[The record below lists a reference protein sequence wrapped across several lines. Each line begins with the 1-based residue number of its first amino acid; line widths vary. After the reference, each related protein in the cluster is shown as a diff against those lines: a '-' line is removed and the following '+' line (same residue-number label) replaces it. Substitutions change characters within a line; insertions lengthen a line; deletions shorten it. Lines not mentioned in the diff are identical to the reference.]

1 VAESDDRG
9 GGFVTGLL
17 LGALGGVV
25 IATLATPRSGGET
38 RDMLLGKA
46 RAATGRARDVVG
58 DVNETIAGGGLL
70 ERGRSIVDAARARLD
85 GAISEGRDAAERQ
98 RSALEEGA

>member
-1 VAESDDRG
+1 MAESDERG
-9 GGFVTGLL
+9 GGFLTGLL

-25 IATLATPRSGGET
+25 IAALATPRTGGET
-38 RDMLLGKA
+38 REMLREA
-46 RAATGRARDVVG
+46 VG
-58 DVNETIAGGGLL
+58 GVNESIAGGGLL
-70 ERGRSIVDAARARLD
+70 ERGRSIVESARARLD

>member
-1 VAESDDRG
+1 VAENEDRG
-9 GGFVTGLL
+9 GGFLTGLL

-25 IATLATPRSGGET
+25 IAALATSR
-38 RDMLLGKA
+38 
-46 RAATGRARDVVG
+46 
-58 DVNETIAGGGLL
+58 VNDTIADSGLV

>member
-1 VAESDDRG
+1 VAESEDRG

-25 IATLATPRSGGET
+25 IAALATPR
-38 RDMLLGKA
+38 
-46 RAATGRARDVVG
+46 
-58 DVNETIAGGGLL
+58 VNETIAGSALV